1 MTEYKKL
8 TDEELIRRLRM
19 GETGII
25 DYLMEKY
32 KNLVR
37 KEANAMYLLGGETD
51 DLIQEGMIGL
61 FKAVQDYDVDQ
72 EASFFSFAR
81 LCVTRQ
87 LYSAIEAS
95 NRKKH
100 SPLNSYISLYERE
113 DGENSLIDTME
124 SGHETNPEELLVSQE
139 HAKSLEER
147 LEKDLSELERRVLY
161 LHLMGTD
168 YKTIAKLLDRS
179 PKTIDNDL
187 ALTDHTPGYGSAAK
201 YIGTS
206 MKEIIRDSFCLEY
219 EKGVVSI
226 VEIMG
231 RNAGWLT
238 GAAALSKGE
247 DCEGPD
253 LIYLPELPFDLQLFG
268 EKIKQLLQEKT
279 SIVVAV
285 SEGIRTEDGTY
296 VCELGNSIDFVDAFG
311 HKQLSG
317 TASYL
322 ASYIAGEIGCKT
334 RAIELSTLQR
344 AASHA
349 ASRVDI
355 LEAYQVGGAA
365 VKAADEG
372 DTGKMVVLK
381 RLSDDPYQCGTEVK
395 DVHKIA
401 NDEKLVPRNW
411 VNEEGTY
418 VTNEFISYVRPL
430 IQGDV
435 SPVMVDGIPR
445 HLYTP
450 KELSHR

>member
-61 FKAVQDYDVDQ
+61 F

-113 DGENSLIDTME
+113 DGEGSLIDMME
-124 SGHETNPEELLVSQE
+124 SEHETNPEELLVSQE

-179 PKTIDNDL
+179 PKTIDN
-187 ALTDHTPGYGSAAK
+187 A
-201 YIGTS
+201 
-206 MKEIIRDSFCLEY
+206 
-219 EKGVVSI
+219 
-226 VEIMG
+226 
-231 RNAGWLT
+231 
-238 GAAALSKGE
+238 
-247 DCEGPD
+247 
-253 LIYLPELPFDLQLFG
+253 
-268 EKIKQLLQEKT
+268 
-279 SIVVAV
+279 
-285 SEGIRTEDGTY
+285 
-296 VCELGNSIDFVDAFG
+296 
-311 HKQLSG
+311 
-317 TASYL
+317 
-322 ASYIAGEIGCKT
+322 
-334 RAIELSTLQR
+334 LQR
-344 AASHA
+344 IKGKMQ
-349 ASRVDI
+349 RI
-355 LEAYQVGGAA
+355 LE
-365 VKAADEG
+365 K
-372 DTGKMVVLK
+372 
-381 RLSDDPYQCGTEVK
+381 
-395 DVHKIA
+395 
-401 NDEKLVPRNW
+401 EK
-411 VNEEGTY
+411 
-418 VTNEFISYVRPL
+418 
-430 IQGDV
+430 
-435 SPVMVDGIPR
+435 
-445 HLYTP
+445 
-450 KELSHR
+450 